1 MFVACHRC
9 SSDARGSS
17 DTPGGL
23 GLVEL
28 FSKHVGRQLMRLAWG
43 WVKNQCCCL
52 QNVAKRG
59 GKILLL
65 TVDFWQQ
72 WRELEWACVC
82 HEVCLKR
89 VSSREC
95 SPNNIA
101 SRYFRWE
108 TW

>member
-1 MFVACHRC
+1 M
-9 SSDARGSS
+9 
-17 DTPGGL
+17 PGL
-23 GLVEL
+23 
-28 FSKHVGRQLMRLAWG
+28 S
-43 WVKNQCCCL
+43 WVKKIVVVYQTSP
-52 QNVAKRG
+52 KRG
-59 GKILLL
+59 GEKLLL

-82 HEVCLKR
+82 HEMCLKR